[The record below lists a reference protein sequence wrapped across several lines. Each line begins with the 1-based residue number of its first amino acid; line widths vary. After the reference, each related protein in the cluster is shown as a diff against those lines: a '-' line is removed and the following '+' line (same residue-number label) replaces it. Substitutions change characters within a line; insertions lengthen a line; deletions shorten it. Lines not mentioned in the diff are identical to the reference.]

1 MGVLRDRMADDLRL
15 RGLAPITQTS
25 YLRYAQRFVDHYGR
39 SPLKLGER
47 EIRDFLLYMVRD
59 QGVAPSTHVVCVA
72 SLKFLYGV
80 TLKRPQVVESIPY
93 PKRPLPLP
101 VVLSG
106 SEVQRLLERIESI
119 LHRTICT
126 LMYAT
131 GLRVTEACT
140 LRPADIDSCRGL
152 LRVRQGKGRKDRE
165 VPVGE
170 KLLGVLRDYWRI
182 ARPAPPFVF
191 PSEVQ
196 GKPISRVA
204 VHTAMRK
211 AARAAGIRKP
221 VSPHTLRHCYATH
234 LLEMGVDLRVIQVL
248 LGHTRVETTMRYL
261 HVARE
266 RLMTIKSPFD
276 VLGTPEAEV
285 LR

>member
-1 MGVLRDRMADDLRL
+1 MGVLRDKMADDLKL

-39 SPLKLGER
+39 SPLRLGER
-47 EIRDFLLYMVRD
+47 EVRDFLLYMVKEQR
-59 QGVAPSTHVVCVA
+59 VAPSTHVVCVA

-93 PKRPLPLP
+93 PKRALPLP

-106 SEVQRLLERIESI
+106 SEVQRLLECIGSI

-131 GLRVTEACT
+131 GLRVTEACS
-140 LRPADIDSCRGL
+140 LLPSDVDSARGL

-170 KLLGVLRDYWRI
+170 KLLGVLRDYWRT
-182 ARPAPPFVF
+182 ARPASPFLF
-191 PSEVQ
+191 PGEAH

-204 VHTAMRK
+204 VHSAMRK
-211 AARAAGIRKP
+211 AARAARIRKR

-248 LGHTRVETTMRYL
+248 LGHSRIETTMRYL

-266 RLMTIKSPFD
+266 RLATIRSPFD
-276 VLGTPEAEV
+276 VLGTPEGEI